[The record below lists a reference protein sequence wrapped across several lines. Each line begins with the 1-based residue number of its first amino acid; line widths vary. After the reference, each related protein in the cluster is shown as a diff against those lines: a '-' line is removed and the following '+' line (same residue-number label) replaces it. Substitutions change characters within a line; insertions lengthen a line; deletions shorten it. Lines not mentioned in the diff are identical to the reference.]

1 MAVLTMLLI
10 VGIGQVWGADV
21 TFTANQDKGSTT
33 NTSAD
38 SMTKSGITISSTSAG
53 LAYDEYR
60 FYNGTITISS
70 TVGNITKIE
79 FTCTSSNYATV
90 LGGSTA
96 STGSLSASSNTVTW
110 TGSSS
115 SFTIKNTAQTRA
127 SKIVVTT
134 ASVTPPTPATITL
147 SEAGVERSITGKNVG
162 EQYELPSTSS
172 QTCGTKTFVGWSYV
186 TIDKSS
192 TTPATNFYEPGASV
206 TLAAR
211 QKFYAVF
218 AESSGSSVITW
229 SKTDIA
235 NIESTDEVV
244 ITMTKGNLT
253 YAMSNN
259 NGTSSAPT
267 ATTLTISNNAITNV
281 IPEIYKWNIT
291 NNNGSLTIYPKGTT
305 STWLYCTNTN
315 NGVRVGTNTN
325 KTFTI
330 SGNYLQHTATSR
342 YVGVYITTSPDW
354 RCYTS
359 TTGNSN
365 IAGQTLAFY
374 KKTTTSG
381 YQNYTTECSTPT
393 EFTVSF
399 DVNGHGTAPDA
410 QIVASGQKATA
421 PTPAPT
427 ATGYTFGGWY
437 KESECENEFD
447 FKTPITEDITLYA
460 KWTAIQTTITLNANG
475 GSGNTTSVAATY
487 DSSTLNPSSITNP
500 TKTGHTFGGWYSGEG
515 GTGSLVINSSGK
527 LQANVSG
534 FTGTNGVWKA
544 TTNKTLYA
552 KWTPTVYAINYKDQ
566 GGANFSGQHEA
577 GYPQNHT
584 YNTATTLKSASKNHY
599 TFDGWYK
606 ENDCSGIA
614 VTTLGA
620 TEYTDNLTL
629 YAKWT
634 AKTYTITLDANGGTF
649 VDKRDSQTKGS
660 ATFDYIYG
668 TYATYNDAPNL
679 TEYYSDL
686 KRDGYQFDKWV
697 SAGSPWNK
705 LFTSTGDRTIQAQ
718 WSKLYTITL
727 YENDTEIK
735 LTPQTSTSYTL
746 PNELSA
752 GSCQDDTKELV
763 GWSTVAIPTPGDM
776 PTSKFYELGETV
788 TLSEDKTTFYAVFA
802 TPKTIPGGTEEK
814 EETTTLNFSAQG
826 YGNGEEVTSLTIDD
840 VTVAFNK
847 GTNSNVPKYYNTGAA
862 VRVYGGGYFTVTVP
876 NESSISTIALT
887 FGSGD
892 ESNTITTNSNT
903 YSNGTWTGSAQS
915 VKFTVG
921 GTTGHRRIKSVKV
934 TYTTTVQADDIV
946 TYSKYSTTCEAV
958 TDIELQSIKISGD
971 LTKKTYTV
979 GDDLDFGGLTVTAKY
994 SNATSKN
1001 VTNEVEWS
1009 DVTLTVGQTSVTL
1022 TATYEGKT
1030 DDITITGLTVS
1041 SPATPE
1047 PEGEWVLTQLAD
1059 ITCSDLVVI
1068 TMKNSNGTYALT
1080 NGNGTSDAPKA
1091 TEVEIAND
1099 KLKTEPSEILQW
1111 VVMNNNGELTIYPVN
1126 DYNRW
1131 LYCFKHNNG
1140 VRVGDNQNNVFTIDD
1155 ETGYLYHV
1163 SEERYLGV
1171 YNSSDWRCYETVNN
1185 NIKEQTLA
1193 FFVKKDANPNPC
1205 EKPVDDGIN
1214 PVATFIFNTA
1224 EGLDDL
1230 GIDYPNTPA
1239 GSGAYKND
1247 MSNDESYTQ
1256 EGITFTNVQKGST
1269 ATRVWC
1275 SSAGNLDLRIYQN
1288 ATVKFSVPDNMY
1300 IRKIIFNGDALSSIS
1315 PNKGNLKSKIW
1326 SGRER
1331 EVLFSVADG
1340 ADVVKIYTIS
1350 FALEYTRTV
1359 TDDNK
1364 WGTICL
1370 PYASASTTGAT
1381 FYEVSSLVV
1390 GEGLWLDQLANGAQL
1405 VAGKPYIF
1413 YATDSEITVT
1423 YTGDAKAAPVAGEN
1437 GLTGTFTDIA
1447 EGGVQGHYI
1456 IAQNKIWQANDKNT
1470 LPANRAYIANTVPT
1484 TPQAQI
1490 PGRRRVCMGE
1500 NTTTD
1505 FENITNGENNTIKV
1519 IENGQ
1524 LIIIRNGEKYNIQG
1538 QKL

>member
-1 MAVLTMLLI
+1 MCLY
-10 VGIGQVWGADV
+10 G
-21 TFTANQDKGSTT
+21 K
-33 NTSAD
+33 
-38 SMTKSGITISSTSAG
+38 
-53 LAYDEYR
+53 
-60 FYNGTITISS
+60 
-70 TVGNITKIE
+70 
-79 FTCTSSNYATV
+79 
-90 LGGSTA
+90 A
-96 STGSLSASSNTVTW
+96 SVCYFL
-110 TGSSS
+110 SSS
-115 SFTIKNTAQTRA
+115 AKNH
-127 SKIVVTT
+127 
-134 ASVTPPTPATITL
+134 PP
-147 SEAGVERSITGKNVG
+147 
-162 EQYELPSTSS
+162 
-172 QTCGTKTFVGWSYV
+172 
-186 TIDKSS
+186 
-192 TTPATNFYEPGASV
+192 
-206 TLAAR
+206 
-211 QKFYAVF
+211 
-218 AESSGSSVITW
+218 
-229 SKTDIA
+229 IA
-235 NIESTDEVV
+235 NNFLKFFFASFAI
-244 ITMTKGNLT
+244 LT
-253 YAMSNN
+253 LNA
-259 NGTSSAPT
+259 AT
-267 ATTLTISNNAITNV
+267 AWAEDYSIKFL
-281 IPEIYKWNIT
+281 
-291 NNNGSLTIYPKGTT
+291 
-305 STWLYCTNTN
+305 TNTN
-315 NGVRVGTNTN
+315 DGSTE
-325 KTFTI
+325 I
-330 SGNYLQHTATSR
+330 TSSTR
-342 YVGVYITTSPDW
+342 
-354 RCYTS
+354 TS
-359 TTGNSN
+359 TVLES
-365 IAGQTLAFY
+365 A
-374 KKTTTSG
+374 S
-381 YQNYTTECSTPT
+381 CS
-393 EFTVSF
+393 
-399 DVNGHGTAPDA
+399 
-410 QIVASGQKATA
+410 
-421 PTPAPT
+421 
-427 ATGYTFGGWY
+427 
-437 KESECENEFD
+437 
-447 FKTPITEDITLYA
+447 
-460 KWTAIQTTITLNANG
+460 
-475 GSGNTTSVAATY
+475 
-487 DSSTLNPSSITNP
+487 
-500 TKTGHTFGGWYSGEG
+500 
-515 GTGSLVINSSGK
+515 
-527 LQANVSG
+527 NVSG
-534 FTGTNGVWKA
+534 FTNNCTKAYYKGKSGVKLSSGSASGTLELTLSDVCNKNVSKVVFKTAKYNSESSTLTFYAGTSTLGTVAAGNEFSYTFTEPQSISTLKISSTKRAYVSEITISVNSAVTPESGTGKAATYTVSSATAVTATGNIPQGSTATLSGTGSLNGGFIQCTNG
-544 TTNKTLYA
+544 
-552 KWTPTVYAINYKDQ
+552 
-566 GGANFSGQHEA
+566 
-577 GYPQNHT
+577 
-584 YNTATTLKSASKNHY
+584 KNHILTLTGY
-599 TFDGWYK
+599 EGYK
-606 ENDCSGIA
+606 ITGVTIHVKSNSSKGTGSFSVVAGSKTIANVVESAFNSTNWNGSWNNSG
-614 VTTLGA
+614 VDKVLTM
-620 TEYTDNLTL
+620 TDNSYEIKTGENVKLTINCKSGSSDYNSL
-629 YAKWT
+629 YIKS
-634 AKTYTITLDANGGTF
+634 YTITYEPVSSTSEPENPTANYTIKHYLQNILDDNYTLKDTKTLSGEVGTEVTPSVESYEGFTAPSTQTVTIASDGSTVVEYKYTRNSYKLTWDLDGGTITT
-649 VDKRDSQTKGS
+649 VGTTAGSVKYGATIIAPIVTKDGCQFKNWNPS
-660 ATFDYIYG
+660 VPATMPADD
-668 TYATYNDAPNL
+668 ATY
-679 TEYYSDL
+679 T
-686 KRDGYQFDKWV
+686 
-697 SAGSPWNK
+697 
-705 LFTSTGDRTIQAQ
+705 AQ
-718 WSKLYTITL
+718 WSKLYTVTL
-727 YENDTEIK
+727 SENGTTTEP
-735 LTPQTSTSYTL
+735 TTQTSTTYKL
-746 PNELSA
+746 PAELTA
-752 GSCQDDTKELV
+752 GSCKDDTKELV
-763 GWSTVAIPTPGDM
+763 GWSTVAIPNPGDM

-802 TPKTIPGGTEEK
+802 TPTTIPGGTEEK
-814 EETTTLNFSAQG
+814 EVVTALDFSNQG
-826 YGNGEEVTSLTIDD
+826 YENGEEVTSLTIDD

-1091 TEVEIAND
+1091 TKVEIAND

-1111 VVMNNNGELTIYPVN
+1111 VVMNNNGDLTIYPVN

-1131 LYCFKHNNG
+1131 LYCINNNNG
-1140 VRVGDNQNNVFTIDD
+1140 VRVGDNEDNKLFTIDAD
-1155 ETGYLYHV
+1155 YGYMYNV
-1163 SEERYLGV
+1163 GQERYLGV
-1171 YNSSDWRCYETVNN
+1171 YNSQDWRCYTTMHD
-1185 NIKEQTLA
+1185 NIKGQTLC
-1193 FFVKKDANPNPC
+1193 FYVKKDANPNPC

-1256 EGITFTNVQKGST
+1256 EGITFTNVQNGST
-1269 ATRVWC
+1269 VTRVWC

-1315 PNKGNLKSKIW
+1315 PDKGNLKSKIW
-1326 SGRER
+1326 TGRER
-1331 EVLFSVADG
+1331 EILFSVADG
-1340 ADVVKIYTIS
+1340 ANVVKIYTIS

-1359 TDDNK
+1359 TPDNQ

-1437 GLTGTFTDIA
+1437 GLRGTFTDIA

-1456 IAQNKIWQANDKNT
+1456 IAKNQIWVANDKNT
-1470 LPANRAYIANTVPT
+1470 LPAYRAYINAGVVPT
-1484 TPQAQI
+1484 TAQAQL

-1524 LIIIRNGEKYNIQG
+1524 LFIIRNGEKYNIQG

>member
-1 MAVLTMLLI
+1 MKLSSGSASGTLELTLS
-10 VGIGQVWGADV
+10 DV
-21 TFTANQDKGSTT
+21 CNKNVSKVVFKTAKYNSESSTLTFYAGTSTLGTVAAGNEFSYTFTEPQSISTLKI
-33 NTSAD
+33 S
-38 SMTKSGITISSTSAG
+38 STKRAYVSEITISVNSAVTP
-53 LAYDEYR
+53 ES
-60 FYNGTITISS
+60 GTGKAATYTVSS
-70 TVGNITKIE
+70 ATAVTATGNIPQ
-79 FTCTSSNYATV
+79 
-90 LGGSTA
+90 GSTA
-96 STGSLSASSNTVTW
+96 
-110 TGSSS
+110 
-115 SFTIKNTAQTRA
+115 
-127 SKIVVTT
+127 
-134 ASVTPPTPATITL
+134 TL
-147 SEAGVERSITGKNVG
+147 S
-162 EQYELPSTSS
+162 
-172 QTCGTKTFVGWSYV
+172 
-186 TIDKSS
+186 
-192 TTPATNFYEPGASV
+192 
-206 TLAAR
+206 
-211 QKFYAVF
+211 
-218 AESSGSSVITW
+218 
-229 SKTDIA
+229 
-235 NIESTDEVV
+235 
-244 ITMTKGNLT
+244 
-253 YAMSNN
+253 
-259 NGTSSAPT
+259 
-267 ATTLTISNNAITNV
+267 
-281 IPEIYKWNIT
+281 
-291 NNNGSLTIYPKGTT
+291 
-305 STWLYCTNTN
+305 
-315 NGVRVGTNTN
+315 
-325 KTFTI
+325 
-330 SGNYLQHTATSR
+330 
-342 YVGVYITTSPDW
+342 
-354 RCYTS
+354 
-359 TTGNSN
+359 
-365 IAGQTLAFY
+365 
-374 KKTTTSG
+374 
-381 YQNYTTECSTPT
+381 
-393 EFTVSF
+393 
-399 DVNGHGTAPDA
+399 
-410 QIVASGQKATA
+410 
-421 PTPAPT
+421 
-427 ATGYTFGGWY
+427 
-437 KESECENEFD
+437 
-447 FKTPITEDITLYA
+447 
-460 KWTAIQTTITLNANG
+460 
-475 GSGNTTSVAATY
+475 
-487 DSSTLNPSSITNP
+487 
-500 TKTGHTFGGWYSGEG
+500 
-515 GTGSLVINSSGK
+515 GTGSLNGGFIQCTNGKNHILTLTGYEGYKITGVTIHVKSNSSKGTGSFSVVAGSK
-527 LQANVSG
+527 TIANVVESAFNSTNWNGSWNNSG
-534 FTGTNGVWKA
+534 VDKVLTM
-544 TTNKTLYA
+544 
-552 KWTPTVYAINYKDQ
+552 
-566 GGANFSGQHEA
+566 
-577 GYPQNHT
+577 
-584 YNTATTLKSASKNHY
+584 
-599 TFDGWYK
+599 
-606 ENDCSGIA
+606 
-614 VTTLGA
+614 
-620 TEYTDNLTL
+620 TDNSYEIKTGENVKLTINCKSGSSDYNSL
-629 YAKWT
+629 YIKS
-634 AKTYTITLDANGGTF
+634 YTITYEPVSSTSEPENPTANYTIKHYLQNILDDNYTLKDTKTLSGEVGTEVTPSVESYEGFTAPSTQTVTIASDGSTVVEYKYTRNSYKLTWDLDGGTITT
-649 VDKRDSQTKGS
+649 VGTTAGSVKYGATIIAPIVTKDGCQFKNWNPS
-660 ATFDYIYG
+660 VPATMPADD
-668 TYATYNDAPNL
+668 ATY
-679 TEYYSDL
+679 T
-686 KRDGYQFDKWV
+686 
-697 SAGSPWNK
+697 
-705 LFTSTGDRTIQAQ
+705 AQ
-718 WSKLYTITL
+718 WSKLYTVTL
-727 YENDTEIK
+727 SENGTTTEP
-735 LTPQTSTSYTL
+735 TTQTSTTYKL
-746 PNELSA
+746 PAELTA
-752 GSCQDDTKELV
+752 GSCKDDTKELV
-763 GWSTVAIPTPGDM
+763 GWSTVAIPNPGDM

-802 TPKTIPGGTEEK
+802 TPTTIPGGTEEK
-814 EETTTLNFSAQG
+814 EVVTALDFSNQG
-826 YGNGEEVTSLTIDD
+826 YENGEEVTSLTIDD

-1091 TEVEIAND
+1091 TKVEIAND

-1111 VVMNNNGELTIYPVN
+1111 VVMNNNGDLTIYPVN

-1131 LYCFKHNNG
+1131 LYCINNNNG
-1140 VRVGDNQNNVFTIDD
+1140 VRVGDNEDNKLFTIDAD
-1155 ETGYLYHV
+1155 YGYMYNV
-1163 SEERYLGV
+1163 GQERYLGV
-1171 YNSSDWRCYETVNN
+1171 YNSQDWRCYTTMHD
-1185 NIKEQTLA
+1185 NIKGQTLC
-1193 FFVKKDANPNPC
+1193 FYVKKDANPNPC

-1256 EGITFTNVQKGST
+1256 EGITFTNVQNGST
-1269 ATRVWC
+1269 VTRVWC

-1315 PNKGNLKSKIW
+1315 PDKGNLKSKIW
-1326 SGRER
+1326 TGRER
-1331 EVLFSVADG
+1331 EILFSVADG
-1340 ADVVKIYTIS
+1340 ANVVKIYTIS

-1359 TDDNK
+1359 TPDNQ

-1437 GLTGTFTDIA
+1437 GLRGTFTDIA

-1456 IAQNKIWQANDKNT
+1456 IAKNQIWVANDKNT
-1470 LPANRAYIANTVPT
+1470 LPAYRAYINAGVVPT
-1484 TPQAQI
+1484 TAQAQL

-1524 LIIIRNGEKYNIQG
+1524 LFIIRNGEKYNIQG